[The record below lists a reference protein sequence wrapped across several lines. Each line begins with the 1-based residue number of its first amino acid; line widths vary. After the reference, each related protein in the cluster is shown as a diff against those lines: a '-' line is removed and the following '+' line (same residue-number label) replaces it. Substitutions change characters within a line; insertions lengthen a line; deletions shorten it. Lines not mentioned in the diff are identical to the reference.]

1 MSDPAKP
8 VITRADGITRF
19 SLFRAMMSSRGC
31 VSLFAKFVKP
41 CLSIPILLMWAD
53 ASNCYHDA
61 VHYQIL
67 TEPIF
72 DRAIHSIFRIFVYEV
87 GSWKYENLT
96 YVNSLEAA
104 MREILTGVFRP
115 LSTVSLFA
123 QSPACNNLVCE
134 RRLLY
139 AQKLPA
145 APEFGNEASHC
156 TEVLKLEVFVG
167 GPEQISVRLEHQK
180 VTAYKP
186 QNDSLRYT
194 CQPHGRMIRLMPHNP
209 CDDSDSEADQGND
222 PSDSPWAE
230 DYPEDEADHAP
241 ED

>member
-1 MSDPAKP
+1 
-8 VITRADGITRF
+8 
-19 SLFRAMMSSRGC
+19 
-31 VSLFAKFVKP
+31 
-41 CLSIPILLMWAD
+41 MWAD

-67 TEPIF
+67 MGPIF
-72 DRAIHSIFRIFVYEV
+72 DRALHSIFRNFMYEV

-96 YVNSLEAA
+96 YVKSLEAN
-104 MREILTGVFRP
+104 MREVLTGVFRP

-123 QSPACNNLVCE
+123 QSPTCTNLVLE

-145 APEFGNEASHC
+145 TPEFGNEASHC
-156 TEVLKLEVFVG
+156 IEVLKLEVFVG
-167 GPEQISVRLEHQK
+167 GPEQLSVQLEHQLLT
-180 VTAYKP
+180 VYNP
-186 QNDSLRYT
+186 DEDILRYT
-194 CQPHGRMIRLMPHNP
+194 CQPHGRMIRLLSDNP

-230 DYPEDEADHAP
+230 DYPEDEAEQDIDLA
-241 ED
+241 EY